1 MARGYHLAM
10 RRLFFPLLT
19 VLVLLQLPTLAG
31 AQTAEP
37 TLQQALQTDGAIL
50 LLRHANAPGVGDPPA
65 FRLGDCTTQRN
76 LDEEGRAQARRIGEQ
91 LRALGARVTAVWSS
105 QWCRT
110 EETARLAF
118 PGLAV
123 RGEPAFNSFFG
134 AQHQADQQRQTA
146 LSRIASWRG
155 PGVLAV
161 VTHQVNITGL
171 TDVNPASGEGVVAR
185 MQAGRLVAIARAPAP

>member
-1 MARGYHLAM
+1 M
-10 RRLFFPLLT
+10 RRLLLPLFT
-19 VLVLLQLPTLAG
+19 AVVLVKLALPVAAPA
-31 AQTAEP
+31 AQASV
-37 TLQQALQTDGAIL
+37 QQALQTDGNIL
-50 LLRHANAPGVGDPPA
+50 LIRHANAPGVGDPPA
-65 FRLGDCTTQRN
+65 FRLGDCPTQRN
-76 LDEEGRAQARRIGEQ
+76 LDEEGRTQARRIGEQ

-118 PGLAV
+118 TGLAV
-123 RGEPAFNSFFG
+123 REEPAFNSFFG

-146 LSRIASWRG
+146 LARLASWRG

-171 TDVNPASGEGVVAR
+171 TGVNPSSGEGVVAR
-185 MQAGRLVAIARAPAP
+185 MQAGRLVPIGRVPVP